1 MVVVVVV
8 VKGVG
13 WLGEV
18 WWWFRVLIQ
27 MTNKRVLILFLLNL
41 KFFMCSLRDQLKFS
55 FVASGQRYM
64 TLSFSEQ

>member
-1 MVVVVVV
+1 MVVV
-8 VKGVG
+8 KRAG

-55 FVASGQRYM
+55 FVASGQRYI
-64 TLSFSEQ
+64 TFVFF